1 MSLSRKSIKPNSKV
15 ILIDDFMR
23 KGGTLKGM
31 EELMKEFSAEV
42 VARGVFMEANP
53 NEKKDIDNY
62 ISLIH
67 IQNQKE
73 KKLIVPNQQVLVTSN
88 EMMK

>member
-1 MSLSRKSIKPNSKV
+1 
-15 ILIDDFMR
+15 MR

-42 VARGVFMEANP
+42 VARGVFMEANT
-53 NEKKDIDNY
+53 NEKKEIDNY

-67 IQNQKE
+67 IQSQGDE
-73 KKLIVPNQQVLVTSN
+73 KIIVPNQKVLDCNTTS
-88 EMMK
+88 KSVSI